1 MRTMAEL
8 ILFVLFGG
16 LAVAGGLLMVLHP
29 NPVYCALGL
38 MATMLSVAVFY
49 VVNSGHFIAA
59 VQVVVYAGAVMTLF
73 LFVIMLIGV
82 DRAESLEER
91 LPAQRQLAIVLGVAF
106 LILIMLIGGSAWIT
120 APATGGDANGT
131 VEAIADILFT
141 EWLLPFEVTTLLLII
156 AAVGA
161 VALAHYDLPPREK

>member
-1 MRTMAEL
+1 MAEL
-8 ILFVLFGG
+8 IIFVLFGLIA
-16 LAVAGGLLMVLHP
+16 LAGALLMVLHP
-29 NPVYCALGL
+29 NPVYSALGL

-59 VQVVVYAGAVMTLF
+59 VQVIVYAGAVMTLF

-82 DRAESLEER
+82 DRTESLEER
-91 LPAQRQLAIVLGVAF
+91 LPAQRQLAIVLGIAF
-106 LILIMLIGGSAWIT
+106 LALIMVIGGNAWIT
-120 APATGGDANGT
+120 APVGGGDANGT

-141 EWLLPFEVTTLLLII
+141 DWLLPFEITTLLLII

-161 VALAHYDLPPREK
+161 VALAQYDLVKRDK

>member
-1 MRTMAEL
+1 
-8 ILFVLFGG
+8 
-16 LAVAGGLLMVLHP
+16 
-29 NPVYCALGL
+29 
-38 MATMLSVAVFY
+38 VFY

-59 VQVVVYAGAVMTLF
+59 VQVIVYAGAVMTLF

-91 LPAQRQLAIVLGVAF
+91 LPAQRQLAIVLGIAF
-106 LILIMLIGGSAWIT
+106 LALIMLIGGNAWIT
-120 APATGGDANGT
+120 APVGGGDANGT

-141 EWLLPFEVTTLLLII
+141 DWLLPFEVTTLLLII

-161 VALAHYDLPPREK
+161 VALAQYDLVKRDK

>member
-1 MRTMAEL
+1 MAEL
-8 ILFVLFGG
+8 IIFVLFGLIA
-16 LAVAGGLLMVLHP
+16 LAGALLMVLHP
-29 NPVYCALGL
+29 NPVYSALGL

-59 VQVVVYAGAVMTLF
+59 VQVIVYAGAVMTLF

-91 LPAQRQLAIVLGVAF
+91 LPAQRQLAIVLGIAF
-106 LILIMLIGGSAWIT
+106 LALIMLIGGNAWIT
-120 APATGGDANGT
+120 APVGGGDANGT

-141 EWLLPFEVTTLLLII
+141 DWLLPFEVTTLLLII

-161 VALAHYDLPPREK
+161 VALAQYDLVKRDK

>member
-1 MRTMAEL
+1 MAEL
-8 ILFVLFGG
+8 IIFVLFGLVA
-16 LAVAGGLLMVLHP
+16 LAGALLMVLHP
-29 NPVYCALGL
+29 NPVYSALGL

-59 VQVVVYAGAVMTLF
+59 VQVIVYAGAVMTLF

-91 LPAQRQLAIVLGVAF
+91 LPAQRQLAIVLGIAF
-106 LILIMLIGGSAWIT
+106 LGLIMLIGGNAWIT
-120 APATGGDANGT
+120 APVGGGDANGT

-141 EWLLPFEVTTLLLII
+141 DWLLPFEVTTLLLII

-161 VALAHYDLPPREK
+161 VALAQYDPVKRDK

>member
-1 MRTMAEL
+1 MAEL
-8 ILFVLFGG
+8 IIFVLFGSVA
-16 LAVAGGLLMVLHP
+16 LAGALLMVLHP

-49 VVNSGHFIAA
+49 VVNDGHFIAA

-73 LFVIMLIGV
+73 LFVIMIIGV
-82 DRAESLEER
+82 DRAESLQEQ
-91 LPAQRQLAIVLGVAF
+91 LPAQRQLAVVLGVAF
-106 LILIMLIGGSAWIT
+106 LVLIMIIGGGAWIT
-120 APATGGDANGT
+120 APASGEDANGT

-141 EWLLPFEVTTLLLII
+141 EWILPFEVTTLLLII

-161 VALAHYDLPPREK
+161 VALAQYDLPRRDK

>member
-1 MRTMAEL
+1 MAEL
-8 ILFVLFGG
+8 IIFVLFGLIA
-16 LAVAGGLLMVLHP
+16 LAGALLMVLHP
-29 NPVYCALGL
+29 NPVYSALGL

-59 VQVVVYAGAVMTLF
+59 VQVIVYAGAVMTLF

-91 LPAQRQLAIVLGVAF
+91 LPAQRQLAIVLGIAF
-106 LILIMLIGGSAWIT
+106 LALIMLIGGNAWIT
-120 APATGGDANGT
+120 APVGGGDANGT

-141 EWLLPFEVTTLLLII
+141 DWLLPFEVTTLLLII

-161 VALAHYDLPPREK
+161 VALAQYDPVKRDK